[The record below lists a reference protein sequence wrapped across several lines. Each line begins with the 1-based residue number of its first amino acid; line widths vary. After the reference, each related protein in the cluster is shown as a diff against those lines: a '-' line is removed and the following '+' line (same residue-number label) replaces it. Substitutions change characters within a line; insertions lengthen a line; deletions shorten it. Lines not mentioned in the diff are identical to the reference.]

1 MISHFS
7 KTRTVIYWSVLL
19 YSVLFLPYCHWEI
32 ESYTGGCMDGNLL
45 ALVVFCYY
53 TTLFI
58 SAVGLIDTIAL
69 FSRSAWD
76 RISPSFF
83 FRAFP
88 INFALLVLMWFF
100 LLVSP
105 F

>member
-7 KTRTVIYWSVLL
+7 KTRTVIYWIVLL

-32 ESYTGGCMDGNLL
+32 ASYSGGCMGGNLL
-45 ALVVFCYY
+45 ALLIFCYF

-69 FSRSAWD
+69 ISRSAWD

-83 FRAFP
+83 LRAFQ
-88 INFALLVLMWFF
+88 INFGLVVLMWFIMTVC
-100 LLVSP
+100 LL
-105 F
+105 